1 MKQLFFMLACVG
13 ASTSVFAEIG
23 PPTTIA
29 ARTQGAGRVVVAT
42 VLDVQSRFATNQFGD
57 QLILSD
63 LVLEVAETLK
73 GPAVPTV
80 DLTVEGGTVGD
91 LTLKVSDL
99 PSFKP
104 GDRGLFFLDAGAN
117 GRLRPHDR
125 GRGLLKVSP
134 AGLIEGSSVTLD
146 TVRQEVLAALGR
158 ASDASLHLQSPSH
171 HRPARRLR
179 RRLHLQHLRQVV
191 VLPDHGLRQPRQR

>member
-1 MKQLFFMLACVG
+1 MKQLFLMLACVG
-13 ASTSVFAEIG
+13 ASTSVYAEIG

-29 ARTQGAGRVVVAT
+29 ARAQGAGRVVVAR

-57 QLILSD
+57 QLIVSD

-73 GPAVPTV
+73 GPAAPTV
-80 DLTVEGGTVGD
+80 NVTVEGGTVGD

-104 GDRGLFFLDAGAN
+104 GDSGMFFLNAGPN
-117 GRLRPHDR
+117 GRLMPHDR

-146 TVRQEVLAALGR
+146 AARKEVLSALGK
-158 ASDASLHLQSPSH
+158 
-171 HRPARRLR
+171 
-179 RRLHLQHLRQVV
+179 
-191 VLPDHGLRQPRQR
+191 GL